1 MLTDLPGRCKPA
13 APPAV
18 DVTGCSLVYDPPAM
32 HAWLDALQNS
42 AFSAWVVGSD
52 SIWAYPMILTMHT
65 VGLGIVVGAA
75 VVLDFRLL
83 GIGPGIP
90 LDEMKRVFPIFWVG
104 FTINLV
110 SGVML
115 FVSEAADKAAQPVF
129 LLKLTLIVF
138 GVIVTARIRRLVFGR
153 GDPATLVPPAA
164 RRLAM
169 SSLVFW
175 AGAIVAGRLMAYLK

>member
-1 MLTDLPGRCKPA
+1 
-13 APPAV
+13 
-18 DVTGCSLVYDPPAM
+18 M
-32 HAWLDALQNS
+32 HPFLESLQNS

-75 VVLDFRLL
+75 AVLDLRLL

-90 LDEMKRVFPIFWVG
+90 VSEMRRVLPLFWLG
-104 FTINLV
+104 FFINLV
-110 SGVML
+110 SGVVL

-129 LLKLTLIVF
+129 LIKLLLVAA
-138 GVIVTARIRRLVFGR
+138 GVVVTSRLRNVAFEA
-153 GDPATLVPPAA
+153 DVPPARA
-164 RRLAM
+164 RTLAKI
-169 SSLVFW
+169 SLFVW